1 MNNRRELPK
10 TATIPMPRPSP
21 ANNSSPGPEAYA
33 PRGHNSF
40 LAPMHEDVGRAMQNV
55 IDLQNEV
62 LQLRQ
67 ERQEWERRALLAEG
81 KVQQLG
87 EDIIDLKEDSAKEI
101 SRMKLLHGDAI
112 AHIQK
117 ELDYFKN
124 RDAVVQTKLTIGAKH
139 FLDCIQAIEDQ
150 DTVKVLS
157 GVEEELTKFSTTADA
172 DKPPTQE

>member
-10 TATIPMPRPSP
+10 TATIPMPARP
-21 ANNSSPGPEAYA
+21 ANNSGSGPEAYA

-81 KVQQLG
+81 KVQQLNQ
-87 EDIIDLKEDSAKEI
+87 DIADMRGDNAKETA
-101 SRMKLLHGDAI
+101 RRTALHEAAI
-112 AHIQK
+112 AHVQK
-117 ELDYFKN
+117 ELDHFKQ
-124 RDAVVQTKLTIGAKH
+124 RDAVVQTKLAIGAQH
-139 FLDCIQAIEDQ
+139 FLECMKAIEQQ
-150 DTVKVLS
+150 DEVKILS
-157 GVEEELTKFSTTADA
+157 GMEEELIKSITTPDS
-172 DKPPTQE
+172 KPQE

>member
-10 TATIPMPRPSP
+10 TATIPMPARQ
-21 ANNSSPGPEAYA
+21 ANNSGPGPEAYA

-81 KVQQLG
+81 KVQQLNQDIADLR
-87 EDIIDLKEDSAKEI
+87 EDNAKETA
-101 SRMKLLHGDAI
+101 RRTALHEAAI
-112 AHIQK
+112 AHVQK
-117 ELDYFKN
+117 ELDHFKQ
-124 RDAVVQTKLTIGAKH
+124 RDAVVQTKLAIGAQH
-139 FLDCIQAIEDQ
+139 FLECMKAIEQQ
-150 DTVKVLS
+150 DEVKILA
-157 GVEEELTKFSTTADA
+157 GMEEELKSIATPDS
-172 DKPPTQE
+172 KPQE